1 MKYFILI
8 LLFAA
13 SLNATAQKSHSE
25 ILNMTKEIKIID
37 RLYLDLTNLDK
48 TELDEA
54 TAFKLFKRNYGNN
67 GSLPKDNKYYVAGKI
82 TKHPDFDL
90 LFL

>member
-8 LLFAA
+8 LFFAT

-48 TELDEA
+48 KEIDQA
-54 TAFKLFKRNYGNN
+54 TAYKLFKRCMVT
-67 GSLPKDNKYYVAGKI
+67 VALYQPTQNIMWPAK
-82 TKHPDFDL
+82 
-90 LFL
+90 